1 MNIKF
6 KGFIRKERTQIDDLN
21 FHLKKKVK
29 KKKGERERIKHK
41 QANQTRKRQKQLI
54 K

>member
-29 KKKGERERIKHK
+29 KKKERESESNTSK
-41 QANQTRKRQKQLI
+41 QTKQE
-54 K
+54 KDKNS